1 MHHMVLAEQ
10 ELSARQKVSS
20 KMSSPLENS
29 GTKPKPKPSPG
40 PSAGPKVRTSANDN
54 SSVNPVFGKIA
65 QSKPDWES
73 WNGVMD
79 AIAEG
84 DFSSHDARLKAIK
97 EGAKAALK
105 YGVAKNEKDAI
116 ARSQGNL
123 RQDVLKPKKK

>member
-1 MHHMVLAEQ
+1 MG
-10 ELSARQKVSS
+10 
-20 KMSSPLENS
+20 SPLENS

-73 WNGVMD
+73 WNSAMD

-84 DFSSHDARLKAIK
+84 DFDTHASRLKAIQD
-97 EGAKAALK
+97 GAKAALK
-105 YGVAKNEKDAI
+105 YGIAKNMKDAV